1 LAHSLV
7 IEVNDDWTLVLKEM
21 RDAAKADQR
30 VREKKPENCFFCDY
44 MDRDPGFCEK
54 HWARPP
60 ADFMPREGACPDFI
74 EEIPF

>member
-1 LAHSLV
+1 M
-7 IEVNDDWTLVLKEM
+7 NDDWTLVLKEM

>member
-1 LAHSLV
+1 MS
-7 IEVNDDWTLVLKEM
+7 DDWTLVLKEM
-21 RDAAKADQR
+21 RDAAKAEQR
-30 VREKKPENCFFCDY
+30 VREKKPENCFFCDH
-44 MDRDPGFCEK
+44 MDRDPGFCDK

>member
-1 LAHSLV
+1 MS
-7 IEVNDDWTLVLKEM
+7 DDWTLVLKEM
-21 RDAAKADQR
+21 RDAAKAEQR

-44 MDRDPGFCEK
+44 MDRDPGFCSK